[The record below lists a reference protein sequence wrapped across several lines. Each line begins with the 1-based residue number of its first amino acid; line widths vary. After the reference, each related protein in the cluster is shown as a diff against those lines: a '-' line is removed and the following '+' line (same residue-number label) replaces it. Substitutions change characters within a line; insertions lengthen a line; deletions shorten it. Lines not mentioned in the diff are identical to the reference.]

1 MRRLAMT
8 VLGAVLMVAGLG
20 SAASAQD
27 EAPDAGQVD
36 VLEVAGYL
44 DPVLVDFISTSIDEA
59 EDEGAIGV
67 VLQMNSPGVAVT
79 DAEFT
84 ELADQ
89 ILDAGVRCERLDRA
103 ERVPGLRRCGRAGRG
118 GRRDRDGARHPAG

>member
-1 MRRLAMT
+1 MT

-44 DPVLVDFISTSIDEA
+44 DPVR
-59 EDEGAIGV
+59 
-67 VLQMNSPGVAVT
+67 P
-79 DAEFT
+79 
-84 ELADQ
+84 
-89 ILDAGVRCERLDRA
+89 
-103 ERVPGLRRCGRAGRG
+103 RRRGRSAWSSR
-118 GRRDRDGARHPAG
+118 

>member
-1 MRRLAMT
+1 M
-8 VLGAVLMVAGLG
+8 
-20 SAASAQD
+20 
-27 EAPDAGQVD
+27 
-36 VLEVAGYL
+36 EVAGYL

-67 VLQMNSPGVAVT
+67 VLQLNSPGVAVT
-79 DAEFT
+79 DAELA

-89 ILDAGVRCERLDRA
+89 ILDAGVDVSVWVGPSGSRA
-103 ERVPGLRRCGRAGRG
+103 YGGRGRAGRG